1 MRRRLERRL
10 DAYRDDAVSAGERGR
25 LERRIA
31 ADPRAARRVREIEL
45 LGRAVRGAWTEGPNP
60 PSPEYLIASLRPE
73 LRRIDADLAP
83 EGGLGLLLG
92 RLREGLLGF
101 RPVPAAALG
110 ACAALLI
117 FIAFPALFAPPEGVP
132 LRETR
137 LRNFALPEPEPAA
150 LLPIY
155 DLAQEERPL
164 MILEGEDGS
173 TVIWILEDPE
183 QLSSA
188 PLVADGWA

>member
-1 MRRRLERRL
+1 MRRSLERRL
-10 DAYRDDAVSAGERGR
+10 DAYRDGAVSAGERGR

-31 ADPRAARRVREIEL
+31 ADPLAAGRVREIEL

-60 PSPEYLIASLRPE
+60 PSAEYLIASLRPE
-73 LRRIDADLAP
+73 LRRFDAELAR
-83 EGGLGLLLG
+83 EGGLALLLG
-92 RLREGLLGF
+92 RLRDGLLGF

-117 FIAFPALFAPPEGVP
+117 FFAFPAQFAPPEGVT
-132 LRETR
+132 LRETQ
-137 LRNFALPEPEPAA
+137 LRDFALPEPEPAVVM
-150 LLPIY
+150 PIY
-155 DLAQEERPL
+155 DLAQGESAL
-164 MILEGEDGS
+164 MILAGEDGS

-188 PLVADGWA
+188 PLVADRWA